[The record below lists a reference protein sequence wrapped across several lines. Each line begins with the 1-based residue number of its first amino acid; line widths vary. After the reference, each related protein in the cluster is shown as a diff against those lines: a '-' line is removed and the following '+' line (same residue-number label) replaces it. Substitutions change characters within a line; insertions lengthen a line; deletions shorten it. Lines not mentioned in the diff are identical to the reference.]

1 MAKKSGHLATV
12 PYTLVYDNDNDNE
25 NDSDRKEKKRRRKA
39 IFQRIG
45 QTIFTNDDRNKTTK
59 MS

>member
-1 MAKKSGHLATV
+1 V

-45 QTIFTNDDRNKTTK
+45 LSALMWMQK
-59 MS
+59 